1 MSIDWGAVGVV
12 SILTLI
18 GTVFVVCVVSC
29 AALLMDLSHA
39 RAQAGRPAGA
49 MRAGAA
55 ALVGCCAAILLF
67 GLWLIIPY
75 FH

>member
-1 MSIDWGAVGVV
+1 MSIDWGALGVV
-12 SILTLI
+12 SIVTLI

-39 RAQAGRPAGA
+39 RA
-49 MRAGAA
+49 
-55 ALVGCCAAILLF
+55 GCCAAILLF